1 MDSIGSECNELKNKY
16 DQCFNQWFS
25 ERFLKGD
32 TDDSV
37 CSPVFKVYQQ
47 CVKEALCTNQIEMKD
62 LEGTHID
69 DKGYNSQSSSKANDK
84 NKGKE
89 TKS

>member
-1 MDSIGSECNELKNKY
+1 MNKSS
-16 DQCFNQWFS
+16 N
-25 ERFLKGD
+25 RFCLLL
-32 TDDSV
+32 
-37 CSPVFKVYQQ
+37 FQ
-47 CVKEALCTNQIEMKD
+47 EALCTNQIEMKD

-69 DKGYNSQSSSKANDK
+69 DKGYNSQSSSKPNDK

>member
-47 CVKEALCTNQIEMKD
+47 CVKVRKIIKLSIFE
-62 LEGTHID
+62 
-69 DKGYNSQSSSKANDK
+69 
-84 NKGKE
+84 
-89 TKS
+89 